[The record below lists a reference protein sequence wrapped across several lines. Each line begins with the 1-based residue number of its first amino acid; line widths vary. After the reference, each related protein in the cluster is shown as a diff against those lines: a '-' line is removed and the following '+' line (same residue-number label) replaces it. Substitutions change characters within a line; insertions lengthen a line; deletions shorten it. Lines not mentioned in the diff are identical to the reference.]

1 MPSLPRKQFYGTNS
15 PWELSIGHYRAVRH
29 GQLIYVSGSTAADP
43 NSAPDTP
50 QVLFPGDARQQA
62 RYTFEQIINAIQT
75 LGGRGAESIV
85 RTKMYV
91 QRQEDCS
98 PVAEVFRD
106 ILGRQNG
113 GDIGT
118 AATMVIVGGFCDPNM
133 LVEIECDA
141 VADTERR
148 NCMPEALWSE
158 RLYERS

>member
-1 MPSLPRKQFYGTNS
+1 MLSSFDQMSSITEKQFYGTNS
-15 PWELSIGHYRAVRH
+15 PWELSIGHYRAVRY

-43 NSAPDTP
+43 NSAPNAP
-50 QVLFPGDARQQA
+50 QVLFPGDARQQS
-62 RYTFEQIINAIQT
+62 RYIFEQIINAIQA

-106 ILGRQNG
+106 ILGRQKG

-118 AATMVIVGGFCDPNM
+118 AATMVIVGGFCDPKM

-141 VADTERR
+141 VADAE
-148 NCMPEALWSE
+148 
-158 RLYERS
+158 

>member
-1 MPSLPRKQFYGTNS
+1 MPSLPKKHFYATNS

-50 QVLFPGDARQQA
+50 QVLFPGNAQQQA
-62 RYTFEQIINAIQT
+62 RYTLEQIINAIQA

-98 PVAEVFRD
+98 PVAEVFRN

-113 GDIGT
+113 GDVGT

-141 VADTERR
+141 VADAE
-148 NCMPEALWSE
+148 
-158 RLYERS
+158 